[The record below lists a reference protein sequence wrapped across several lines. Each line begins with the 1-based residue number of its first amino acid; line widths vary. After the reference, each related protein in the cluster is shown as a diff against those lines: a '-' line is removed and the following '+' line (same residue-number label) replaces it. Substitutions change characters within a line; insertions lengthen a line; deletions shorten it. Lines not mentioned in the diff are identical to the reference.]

1 MEKEKIDRLALIG
14 QLRPFAEKQSSHIS
28 IRPTLVRSA
37 VQALEEAEREV
48 RCLRWAIR
56 RLTQKREPRPER
68 EDLPAWAGQML
79 RRFER
84 LE

>member
-1 MEKEKIDRLALIG
+1 MEKEKIDRLALIE
-14 QLRPFAEKQSSHIS
+14 QLRPFAGKQSSHIS

-56 RLTQKREPRPER
+56 RLTKKREPRPES
-68 EDLPAWAGQML
+68 ESPPAWAVQIL
-79 RRFER
+79 SRFER
-84 LE
+84 VE

>member
-14 QLRPFAEKQSSHIS
+14 QLRPFAEKQSSRIS

-48 RCLRWAIR
+48 RCLRLSLIHI
-56 RLTQKREPRPER
+56 
-68 EDLPAWAGQML
+68 
-79 RRFER
+79 
-84 LE
+84 